1 MKQSPISV
9 ILGFAILFAVYHFPE
24 FFKAFWIAAVF
35 KIGFLLVAYF
45 VARAQRLRN
54 LGGFGL
60 NFHEGWWG
68 NLLKGLLFGLAFY
81 IIFVILSIILDYE
94 RIAAPV
100 SFVELAKKL
109 PLILLMTLFP
119 SVAEDI
125 LTRGYLFAFLKRK
138 VGSRGFV
145 LISASV
151 YVLNHIW
158 RYKDGAAVLCYL
170 FILGLA
176 LAYAVWYTRSLWLA
190 FGIHWATNIVY
201 ESTAPLLKT
210 DTLSGS
216 TGHWLLAG
224 TYFLLL
230 CFLLLTTRLAR
241 YSKHRSYR

>member
-24 FFKAFWIAAVF
+24 FFNAFWIAAVF
-35 KIGFLLVAYF
+35 KIGFLFVAYII
-45 VARAQRLRN
+45 ARAQGLRD
-54 LGGFGL
+54 LGGYGL
-60 NFHEGWWG
+60 NFHEGWSG
-68 NLLKGLLFGLAFY
+68 NLMKGLLFGLAFY
-81 IIFVILSIILDYE
+81 ILFIAFCIMLGYE

-100 SFVELAKKL
+100 NPTELIKKL

-138 VGSRGFV
+138 VGSRGFA

-158 RYKDGAAVLCYL
+158 RYTDGPAVLCYL

-176 LAYAVWYTRSLWLA
+176 LAYAVWHTRSLWLA

-201 ESTAPLLKT
+201 ESSVPFLKT
-210 DTLSGS
+210 GTLSES
-216 TGHWLLAG
+216 SSNWLLAG
-224 TYFLLL
+224 IYFLLL
-230 CFLLLTTRLAR
+230 CFLLLTTKLVR